1 MGPKRPDGY
10 LQKVG
15 IGMSAYGWCLDWMKC
30 DETREESMLKI
41 EEWLNA
47 HRVNYSVIYYPG
59 DISSFRT
66 CRIHI
71 STKNVIEMGLENAKE
86 LSRLHSTLKEWPLE
100 YVDEQVERFFRE
112 NEAQMPVRSPTLK
125 ERFVEE
131 FSDLVEGR
139 DPRKMGIK
147 AIFNTLLRGY
157 PSKTIS
163 TTPEKFMKW
172 LMSLTIGDLIDINE
186 MGPIRIK
193 TVLAIQERIQGT
205 DGLQDRLLQN
215 CDKIS

>member
-1 MGPKRPDGY
+1 MNR
-10 LQKVG
+10 
-15 IGMSAYGWCLDWMKC
+15 YGWCLDWRKG
-30 DETREESMLKI
+30 DITREESMLKI
-41 EEWLNA
+41 EEWLNM

-59 DISSFRT
+59 GISAFRT

-71 STKNVIEMGLENAKE
+71 STKNVIEMGPENAKE
-86 LSRLHSTLKEWPLE
+86 LSRLHSMLKEWPLE
-100 YVDEQVERFFRE
+100 CVDEQVERFFRE
-112 NEAQMPVRSPTLK
+112 NEMQRPARSPTLK

-131 FSDLVEGR
+131 FSELVEGR

-157 PSKTIS
+157 PGKTIS

-172 LMSLTIGDLIDINE
+172 FMSLTIWDLIDINE

-205 DGLQDRLLQN
+205 DGLHDRLLQN
-215 CDKIS
+215 CDKIG

>member
-1 MGPKRPDGY
+1 
-10 LQKVG
+10 
-15 IGMSAYGWCLDWMKC
+15 MSAYGWCLDWTKG

-71 STKNVIEMGLENAKE
+71 STKNVIKMGIDNAKE
-86 LSRLHSTLKEWPLE
+86 LSRLHSILKGWPLG
-100 YVDEQVERFFRE
+100 YVDEQVERFFVE
-112 NEAQMPVRSPTLK
+112 NETQMSVRRPTLK
-125 ERFVEE
+125 EKFVEE
-131 FSDLVEGR
+131 FSNLVEGR

-157 PSKTIS
+157 PGKTVS
-163 TTPEKFMKW
+163 TTPEEFMKW
-172 LMSLTIGDLIDINE
+172 FVNLTMGELIDINE

-193 TVLAIQERIQGT
+193 TVLAIRARILGT

-215 CDKIS
+215 CDKIG

>member
-1 MGPKRPDGY
+1 MTKEQIEEDTEIKYPCSRYQTYGCGLDFSPPKYKEDCYFYGETKDMGAIIRYCTQSEIKWDYCPCD
-10 LQKVG
+10 
-15 IGMSAYGWCLDWMKC
+15 KC
-30 DETREESMLKI
+30 DKYISDTEANKIIRKYVEKRTESKKEKI
-41 EEWLNA
+41 KM
-47 HRVNYSVIYYPG
+47 P
-59 DISSFRT
+59 FR
-66 CRIHI
+66 R
-71 STKNVIEMGLENAKE
+71 
-86 LSRLHSTLKEWPLE
+86 
-100 YVDEQVERFFRE
+100 
-112 NEAQMPVRSPTLK
+112 PTLK

-157 PSKTIS
+157 PCETAS

-205 DGLQDRLLQN
+205 DGLQGRLLQN
-215 CDKIS
+215 CDKIG